1 MQLENLSD
9 LNDFQSQLSPDG
21 EAMSPSNAS
30 VQYRRGTMQSNMS
43 VVGKE

>member
-1 MQLENLSD
+1 MQLEGLSD
-9 LNDFQSQLSPDG
+9 LDALQSQLSPEG

-43 VVGKE
+43 AVGKE